1 MKKILAALLCLAL
14 MLNCAAAL
22 AETAAKETIG
32 RVDANG
38 VFTLQCAI
46 PEGYS
51 VTSDTDETGNVRAT
65 IASEDSRKP
74 LMLISIGFNE
84 LYAEVD
90 RLNDLS
96 EEELQFVKSTFAEED
111 DVAFETAETDYGTKL
126 LVVTAE
132 DEGVVVFVDF
142 YTIYKGYEV
151 EFVLMCGSD
160 EETGSLISLTDE
172 QIRMAIQ
179 FLSDMNFVE
188 AEN

>member
-1 MKKILAALLCLAL
+1 MKKLLAALLCLAL
-14 MLNCAAAL
+14 MMSCTAAL

-32 RVDANG
+32 QVNANG

-51 VTSDTDETGNVRAT
+51 VSSDTDETGNVYAT
-65 IASEDSRKP
+65 IASADAGRP

-84 LYAEVD
+84 LYAEID

-96 EEELQFVKSTFAEED
+96 EEELEFVKSTFAEED
-111 DVAFETAETDYGTKL
+111 DVEFGTAETDYGTKL

-132 DEGVVVFVDF
+132 DEGVVYFVDF

-151 EFVLMCGSD
+151 EFVLMCGNN
-160 EETGSLISLTDE
+160 EETGEPISLTDE

-179 FLSDMNFVE
+179 FLSDMDFVE
-188 AEN
+188 AE